1 MRICMFLIKIYY
13 RIIARSGTNIKP
25 CQKDYVIDQNFHVLG
40 SVLDT
45 AVSVL
50 LDRLRGLCDNADL
63 LPETF
68 HDHEV
73 VFTLKDFSGTG
84 SSGSGEILRARRA
97 IDHPELPWYL
107 RYVGFPETGNY
118 PAILRKC
125 LDVSVSNNVCE
136 FLKELGAKVDHE
148 FVTKGYILKKGRIKV
163 TVFKMFKITQPQQ
176 PGSKEGNNLEPVS
189 VSHLVELSVL
199 TTKTDT
205 AVADDLRTLADH
217 LKPLVH
223 LEKIDYR
230 RVPMNYR

>member
-1 MRICMFLIKIYY
+1 MQFVSMSSSSSISSTSNDVLDSTLKNNLVPDQEFLL
-13 RIIARSGTNIKP
+13 
-25 CQKDYVIDQNFHVLG
+25 QG

-45 AVSVL
+45 AVRDL
-50 LDRLRGLCDNADL
+50 LDRLRGLCDNADI

-68 HDHEV
+68 NDHEI
-73 VFTLKDFSGTG
+73 VFSLKDFSGTG
-84 SSGSGEILRARRA
+84 SSGSGEVLRARRA

-125 LDVSVSNNVCE
+125 LDVSVSSNVCE

-163 TVFKMFKITQPQQ
+163 TVFKLFKINPTQQ
-176 PGSKEGNNLEPVS
+176 PGGKEGNNLEAVS